1 MRREK
6 ENREKI
12 DIPMKSQ
19 IAYGT
24 IAYAAWKTFIA
35 NHGLDSYASILALH
49 GLGRLGKI
57 MASQAILDEAK
68 TWVAKYLAGEVPRVG
83 GAYGEMVYR
92 TGGNAAAWMLTRN
105 YLPEAQEKLI
115 AAAERLCRD
124 FSRNEEGLFCI
135 SRQSSNLVWIDTVFG
150 VCPFLLWVGQA
161 AGRREFIDESVFQM
175 LGHQRLLFNP
185 EKRLYHQAHWQGKRS
200 AFWGRGVGWAILAL
214 AELAYDLPKDHRER
228 ETVLGCYREIID
240 GCLAVQDKDGIFHQ
254 CLDDP
259 GSYAESSA
267 TGLILYGI
275 GRGIKNG
282 TLDRNK
288 VTEPFL
294 RGIRGLSRYIA
305 LDGSVFNCCVGCL
318 WPGQGTTA
326 SYAEHQWKLN
336 DIHAAGPVICA
347 FSQAEQLHRHALIP
361 TFTELIQG

>member
-1 MRREK
+1 MRREQ

-19 IAYGT
+19 ITYGT

-150 VCPFLLWVGQA
+150 GCALMLW
-161 AGRREFIDESVFQM
+161 
-175 LGHQRLLFNP
+175 
-185 EKRLYHQAHWQGKRS
+185 
-200 AFWGRGVGWAILAL
+200 VGWAILAL

-240 GCLAVQDKDGIFHQ
+240 GCLAVQEKDGIFHQ

-259 GSYAESSA
+259 ESYAESSA